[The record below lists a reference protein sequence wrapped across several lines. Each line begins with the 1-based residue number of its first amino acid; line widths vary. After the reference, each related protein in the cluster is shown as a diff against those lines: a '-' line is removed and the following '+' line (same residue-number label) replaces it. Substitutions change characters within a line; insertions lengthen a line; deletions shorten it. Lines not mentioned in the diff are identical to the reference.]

1 MLRKLLGFLLFL
13 PNLTPAGPLFRS
25 EIFPW
30 AFFFAMRRSLQLSWP
45 YLAFV
50 AYLSLSALIM
60 LPSLGSPLIPAR
72 ALFAFV
78 NATVIFFAL
87 IACNDKEYR
96 FLNRAVLVVLL
107 VHVGVS
113 LLQHSGYFPRALVPM
128 MRFFVERFTAE
139 IYGGGRGVAGLYAE
153 PAYAAVAVHYFFAY
167 LMLVYKADTKKLP
180 VIALILALALYDI
193 FILRSFVG
201 LVMFVIYVLSLF
213 NRRQLVVASVITVVS
228 LAVLIRAIGPRDDAP
243 RAITIAYNLIFEQE
257 YTDFVPWLVENSGFR
272 FISVWGAYL
281 YGIVHPFGSGIGA
294 WSNASISAMEALGLP
309 AETIAHFASEHGG
322 QFEGVR
328 PTAFAAGLMLEAGI
342 IGLALF
348 LLTFL
353 PYLGRRDFLT
363 TRHARPIWLFFVFN
377 TFALGSIG
385 DPIPF
390 AILALSLRTM
400 APPEAVKDLLTLKE
414 QESTEISEN
423 QD

>member
-1 MLRKLLGFLLFL
+1 MLRKLLGYLLFL

-30 AFFFAMRRSLQLSWP
+30 AFLFSFRRSLRLSWP

-50 AYLSLSALIM
+50 AYLSLSALITF
-60 LPSLGSPLIPAR
+60 PSLGSPLISAR

-78 NATVIFFAL
+78 NATIIFFAL
-87 IACNDKEYR
+87 IESSDKEYH
-96 FLNRAVLVVLL
+96 FLNRAIMIVLL

-113 LLQHSGYFPRALVPM
+113 LLQYTGFFPVVLVPLM
-128 MRFFVERFTAE
+128 KFFVERFTAE

-167 LMLVYKADTKKLP
+167 LMLVRRADTKKLP
-180 VIALILALALYDI
+180 VIGLIVALALYDI

-201 LVMFVIYVLSLF
+201 LVMFVLYVLSLF
-213 NRRQLVVASVITVVS
+213 NHRQLIVAGIVTVVA
-228 LAVLIRAIGPRDDAP
+228 LALLIRAIGPRDDAP
-243 RAITIAYNLIFEQE
+243 RAIAIAYNLIVEQE
-257 YTDFVPWLVENSGFR
+257 YTDLVPWLVENSGFR
-272 FISVWGAYL
+272 FISVWGAYA
-281 YGIVHPFGSGIGA
+281 YGFLHPFGSGLGA
-294 WSNASISAMEALGLP
+294 WGNASISAMEALGLP

-328 PTAFAAGLMLEAGI
+328 PTAFAAGLMLEG
-342 IGLALF
+342 GLVGLLLF
-348 LLTFL
+348 LLVFV
-353 PYLGRRDFLT
+353 PYLSRRAFFASS
-363 TRHARPIWLFFVFN
+363 HARPIWLFFVFN

-390 AILALSLRTM
+390 AILALSLRTLSP
-400 APPEAVKDLLTLKE
+400 AGQTTEEVPPSDAT
-414 QESTEISEN
+414 
-423 QD
+423 

>member
-30 AFFFAMRRSLQLSWP
+30 AFLFSFRRNLQLTWP

-50 AYLSLSALIM
+50 AYLSMSALVM
-60 LPSLGSPLIPAR
+60 FPTLGSPLIPAR

-78 NATVIFFAL
+78 NATIIFFAL
-87 IACNDKEYR
+87 IACGDKEYR
-96 FLNRAVLVVLL
+96 FLNMAVFVVLL
-107 VHVGVS
+107 LHVVVS
-113 LLQHSGYFPRALVPM
+113 LLQFAGYFPRMLVPV

-167 LMLVYKADTKKLP
+167 LILVRRADTKKLP
-180 VIALILALALYDI
+180 VIGLIVALALYDI

-201 LVMFVIYVLSLF
+201 LVMFVLYVLSLF
-213 NRRQLVVASVITVVS
+213 NRRQLIIAGVATMIV
-228 LAVLIRAIGPRDDAP
+228 LAVLIRTIGPHDDAP
-243 RAITIAYNLIFEQE
+243 RAISIAYSLIIEQE

-272 FISVWGAYL
+272 FISVWGAYV
-281 YGIVHPFGSGIGA
+281 YGMVHPFGSGIGA
-294 WSNASISAMEALGLP
+294 WNNASISAMEALGLP

-328 PTAFAAGLMLEAGI
+328 PTAFAAGLMLEGGMV
-342 IGLALF
+342 GLALF
-348 LLTFL
+348 LLVFV
-353 PYLGRRDFLT
+353 PYLSRREFFVSP
-363 TRHARPIWLFFVFN
+363 HARPIWLFFVFN

-390 AILALSLRTM
+390 AILALSLRTLS
-400 APPEAVKDLLTLKE
+400 PPGQTAEEASPSDAT
-414 QESTEISEN
+414 
-423 QD
+423 

>member
-30 AFFFAMRRSLQLSWP
+30 AFLFALRRSLQLSWP

-60 LPSLGSPLIPAR
+60 FPSLGSPLVPAR
-72 ALFAFV
+72 ALFAYV

-87 IACNDKEYR
+87 IACSDKEYR
-96 FLNRAVLVVLL
+96 FLNKAVLIVLL

-113 LLQHSGYFPRALVPM
+113 LLQYSGSFPRALVPV

-167 LMLVYKADTKKLP
+167 LMLVHNADTKKLP
-180 VIALILALALYDI
+180 VVALIVALALYDI

-213 NRRQLVVASVITVVS
+213 NRRQLIVAGIVTSVS
-228 LAVLIRAIGPRDDAP
+228 LAILIRTLGPRDDAP

-257 YTDFVPWLVENSGFR
+257 YTEFIPWLVENSGFR

-328 PTAFAAGLMLEAGI
+328 PTAFAAGLMLEAGVV
-342 IGLALF
+342 GLALF

-353 PYLGRRDFLT
+353 PYLWRRDFLL
-363 TRHARPIWLFFVFN
+363 TRHARPIWLFFMFN

-390 AILALSLRTM
+390 AILALSLRTLS
-400 APPEAVKDLLTLKE
+400 PPEAEEEMV
-414 QESTEISEN
+414 STTVQVSAEISDG

>member
-1 MLRKLLGFLLFL
+1 MLRKLLGLLLFL

-30 AFFFAMRRSLQLSWP
+30 SFLYAFRRSLQLSWP

-50 AYLSLSALIM
+50 AYLSLSAIIM
-60 LPSLGSPLIPAR
+60 FPTLGSPLVPTR

-78 NATVIFFAL
+78 NATIIFFAL
-87 IACNDKEYR
+87 LACNDKEYE
-96 FLNRAVLVVLL
+96 FLNKAVLVVLL

-113 LLQHSGYFPRALVPM
+113 LLQYSGYFPRALVPV

-167 LMLVYKADTKKLP
+167 LMLVHNADTRKPLI
-180 VIALILALALYDI
+180 IALIIALAFYDI

-201 LVMFVIYVLSLF
+201 LVMFLLYVLSLF
-213 NRRQLVVASVITVVS
+213 NRRQLVVAGVVTMAS
-228 LAVLIRAIGPRDDAP
+228 LAVLIRTIGPRDDAP
-243 RAITIAYNLIFEQE
+243 RAVTIAYNLIFEQE
-257 YTDFVPWLVENSGFR
+257 YADFIPWLVENSGFR

-294 WSNASISAMEALGLP
+294 WSNASVSAMEALGLP

-328 PTAFAAGLMLEAGI
+328 PTAFAAGLMLEGGI

-353 PYLGRRDFLT
+353 PYLARRVFFI
-363 TRHARPIWLFFVFN
+363 TRHARPIWLFFIFN

-390 AILALSLRTM
+390 AILALSLRTLL
-400 APPEAVKDLLTLKE
+400 PPESE
-414 QESTEISEN
+414 QPIVTMATQKTSEITDN
-423 QD
+423 